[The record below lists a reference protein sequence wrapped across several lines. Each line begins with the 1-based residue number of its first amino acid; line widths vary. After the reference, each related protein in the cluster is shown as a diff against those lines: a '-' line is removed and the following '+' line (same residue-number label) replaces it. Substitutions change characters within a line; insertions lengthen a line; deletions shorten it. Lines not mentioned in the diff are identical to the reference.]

1 MLTFLSEL
9 DWSPLWISLKTGIAA
24 TIISFFMGIY
34 FARYVVN
41 ARGRRKS
48 LIDAILTLPIVLPP
62 TVAGFILLRIF
73 GLRRPMGA
81 FLLEALDIKVV
92 QTWLGCV
99 IAATV
104 ISFPLMYHNAKSAFE
119 QIDCSIIHAA
129 ETLGMS
135 NHEIFWR
142 IQLPLAK
149 PGIMSGIVL
158 TFARALGEYG
168 ATAMLAGN
176 IPGRT

>member
-48 LIDAILTLPIVLPP
+48 VIDAILTLPIVLPP

-81 FLLEALDIKVV
+81 FLSSPLTITGRK
-92 QTWLGCV
+92 
-99 IAATV
+99 
-104 ISFPLMYHNAKSAFE
+104 IS
-119 QIDCSIIHAA
+119 
-129 ETLGMS
+129 
-135 NHEIFWR
+135 
-142 IQLPLAK
+142 
-149 PGIMSGIVL
+149 
-158 TFARALGEYG
+158 
-168 ATAMLAGN
+168 
-176 IPGRT
+176 